1 MADLQRVLMD
11 DDTLDEQLQDRLL
24 IGDCRRRQSLLDALT
39 EGGQLGQDCKGSR
52 IVQKADHQKCRG
64 AAAGPAPAPRDPK
77 REWPVR
83 EWEHVAHIGTGGSPC
98 SPERFG
104 WNSTSCTSMAG
115 PLAR

>member
-1 MADLQRVLMD
+1 MQPGVALRGPAS
-11 DDTLDEQLQDRLL
+11 RLL
-24 IGDCRRRQSLLDALT
+24 NDVRDLEHDLVG
-39 EGGQLGQDCKGSR
+39 EGEAEGLGCKGSR

-98 SPERFG
+98 SPESFG